1 MKKFLADESVDFRI
15 VRSLRDDDYEIQA
28 IVELDPGLSDDDV
41 LKMAND
47 IEAILITEDK
57 DFGELTFRLKKPNK
71 GIILIRMSGVPIQDK
86 IDKIKLVLQDYID
99 QLSDSFTIISENKI
113 RIKHKKGN

>member
-15 VRSLRDDDYEIQA
+15 VKSLRESNYEIQA
-28 IVELDPGLSDDDV
+28 VIELDPGLSDEDV
-41 LKMAND
+41 LKMANEL
-47 IEAILITEDK
+47 EAILITEDK

-86 IDKIKLVLQDYID
+86 INKIKLVLQNYIN
-99 QLSDSFTIISENKI
+99 QLSNSFTIISENKI
-113 RIKHKKGN
+113 RIKNNKGN